1 MRMIKS
7 AGIIFRFGR
16 MPTLDEMR
24 AELRELKRK
33 AGSAISKL
41 KKGDVERQLELYRG
55 LTEQNETAPT
65 KKKHG
70 RTMPSREMIAET
82 VQHGTV
88 GIKMPKMS
96 ITTKK
101 GKEALAARTAA
112 GGAGA
117 TAPAKRK
124 KIVEVEVTDSE
135 SEEEIVVKRKSGKK
149 IVYVE
154 SDEEGDE

>member
-1 MRMIKS
+1 
-7 AGIIFRFGR
+7 

-24 AELRELKRK
+24 AELRDLKRK

-41 KKGDVERQLELYRG
+41 KKGDVERQLEMYRG

-70 RTMPSREMIAET
+70 RTLPSREMVAET

-101 GKEALAARTAA
+101 GKEALAARTA
-112 GGAGA
+112 
-117 TAPAKRK
+117 TAPVKRK

-135 SEEEIVVKRKSGKK
+135 SEEEIVVKRKPMKPGKK
-149 IVYVE
+149 VVYVE
-154 SDEEGDE
+154 SEEEDEEV

>member
-1 MRMIKS
+1 
-7 AGIIFRFGR
+7 

-112 GGAGA
+112 KTATGGAGA

-135 SEEEIVVKRKSGKK
+135 SEEEIVVKRKPGKK

-154 SDEEGDE
+154 SDGEDED

>member
-1 MRMIKS
+1 
-7 AGIIFRFGR
+7 

-55 LTEQNETAPT
+55 LTAQNETAPT

-82 VQHGTV
+82 VQHGNL

-101 GKEALAARTAA
+101 GKEALAARTATA
-112 GGAGA
+112 TGGAGSS
-117 TAPAKRK
+117 APAKRK
-124 KIVEVEVTDSE
+124 KIVEVEMSESE
-135 SEEEIVVKRKSGKK
+135 SEEEIVVKRKPGKK
-149 IVYVE
+149 IIYVE
-154 SDEEGDE
+154 SDEEDEC